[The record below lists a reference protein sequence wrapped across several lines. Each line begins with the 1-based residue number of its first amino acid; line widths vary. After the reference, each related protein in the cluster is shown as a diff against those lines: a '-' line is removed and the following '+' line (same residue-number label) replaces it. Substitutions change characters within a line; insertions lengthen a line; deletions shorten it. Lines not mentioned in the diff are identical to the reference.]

1 MVFALN
7 IWRHYLYGG
16 PCGSVYRPKKCSLRI
31 QSKGVKYLTSRC
43 LELLKDYDMN
53 VLYHPGKHNIV
64 EDVLNHLSIGSVAHI
79 QEAKRNLVRDVHRLA
94 V

>member
-1 MVFALN
+1 M
-7 IWRHYLYGG
+7 
-16 PCGSVYRPKKCSLRI
+16 
-31 QSKGVKYLTSRC
+31 TSRC